1 MTNSTDDAYAAAVA
15 AVCTGADPTDA
26 LRRAVATDPQFSV
39 ALADLG
45 AWTGDDVPLP
55 GPGSTPWER
64 RHLEIVAQASVD
76 PLRAEV
82 LLREH
87 AARSGCDPL
96 ALLIVARR
104 LDGMDGMRLTDLRGS
119 ACTCWT

>member
-1 MTNSTDDAYAAAVA
+1 MTDSAHDAYAAAVA
-15 AVCTGADPTDA
+15 AVCTGVDPTDA
-26 LRRAVATDPQFSV
+26 LREAVAADPQFSV
-39 ALADLG
+39 ARADLR
-45 AWTGDDVPLP
+45 AWAGDDVPPP
-55 GPGSTPWER
+55 GPGTTPWER
-64 RHLEIVAQASVD
+64 RHLEIVALAAAD
-76 PLRAEV
+76 PLRAEA

-104 LDGMDGMRLTDLRGS
+104 LDGMDGARLTDLRGR

>member
-1 MTNSTDDAYAAAVA
+1 MTESAQDAYAAAVT
-15 AVCTGADPTDA
+15 AVCTGGDPTEA
-26 LRRAVATDPQFSV
+26 LRRAVAADPDLAV
-39 ALADLG
+39 AVADLR
-45 AWTGDDVPLP
+45 AWAGDDISDP

-64 RHLEIVAQASVD
+64 RHLEIVGCAGTDA
-76 PLRAEV
+76 LRAEA

-96 ALLIVARR
+96 ALLIVARH
-104 LDGMDGMRLTDLRGS
+104 LDGMDGDRLADLRGR